1 MVNRNEWVD
10 DLQKN
15 ISDLIGRSPAADIE
29 RNVRAFMTQTFSRLD
44 LVTREEFDIQAQLL
58 EKALHRITAL
68 ESRLNQLEGRH
79 PPASVPPEGARQ
91 AGPMSAAMRTPPP
104 MEPAAS
110 AGPASPVEPASP
122 IQSASSAG
130 ATTPVETVT
139 PADPAAPAQPAS
151 SIELPPSAKRRDLG

>member
-1 MVNRNEWVD
+1 MINRNEWVD
-10 DLQKN
+10 DFQKN

-79 PPASVPPEGARQ
+79 QPAS
-91 AGPMSAAMRTPPP
+91 GPATPSEPIHSSAAD
-104 MEPAAS
+104 EPAVR
-110 AGPASPVEPASP
+110 VEPV
-122 IQSASSAG
+122 
-130 ATTPVETVT
+130 TPVN
-139 PADPAAPAQPAS
+139 PSAPAQPAS
-151 SIELPPSAKRRDLG
+151 AIELPPSVKRRDHS